1 MMQLL
6 ICIFNYM
13 KKRINISEIIELK
26 ARLYEIN
33 SLDLC
38 DVNFIDEFG
47 NAIKITNEMYNDWKH
62 TGLSNTD
69 FIIMEFYKNY

>member
-1 MMQLL
+1 
-6 ICIFNYM
+6 M

-47 NAIKITNEMYNDWKH
+47 NAIKITNEMYNDWKRI
-62 TGLSNTD
+62 GLSNTD
-69 FIIMEFYKNY
+69 FITTKFYKNY